1 MFNIDPNRYR
11 LGDLVPDGRG
21 ERANSDGHRCGTYKT
36 PGSAAGPQRSESPGN
51 FALFE
56 KL

>member
-11 LGDLVPDGRG
+11 LGDLVSDGRG